1 MANVPDLPALVAATA
16 PGERHAA
23 LLATPTDPST
33 EVPAIALRGAR
44 PGPTLLVTAG
54 VHGAEYASIEAAYR
68 LAALEPSALSGVLI
82 VLPIVNRPAYRVRAI
97 YGNPVDGKNLNRQ
110 FPGDPAGSFAPRL
123 AHWLIDAWVRHA
135 DAYLDL
141 HGGDLNEALTPFV
154 LHARGDER
162 ARALAEAFGIPY
174 VVASG
179 SAGHSYTAAAA
190 LGVPA
195 VLAEA
200 GGQGLFPE
208 SDVLTLVDGAHR
220 AMRHLGGLDL
230 GAPRDR
236 GRRRRSPASTAPR
249 RRSRSGRRPRAA
261 RRAAT
266 RRGTRRRRCR
276 RRRWRRP
283 SPPAWP
289 ATGGAR
295 GRRPPARPPPQLERH
310 DPAPRPS
317 RASTMASG
325 SSRRPVTA
333 VASSRLGRQT
343 SHWAIVSRITARAR
357 ASGHSL
363 RRRLVSYDRAPA
375 ARAASMAANTVSQ
388 APSLIAWLMPD
399 TCSTARRGDRRRGRS
414 AGRMRL
420 AAEPRR

>member
-1 MANVPDLPALVAATA
+1 MANVPDLPALVAAAA

-23 LLATPTDPST
+23 LLATPTDPPT

-68 LAALEPSALSGVLI
+68 LAALEPSELSGVLI

-123 AHWLIDAWVRHA
+123 AHWLTDAWVRHA

-220 AMRHLGGLDL
+220 AMRHLGMLA
-230 GAPRDR
+230 GAPTPRPTVPIDAFVVLTSDHEGRWYPRVRLDARVEAGQPLGEVRDLLGNVIQEATAPVSGTVLYYVATLAIDR
-236 GRRRRSPASTAPR
+236 GDPLVGIGATAQP
-249 RRSRSGRRPRAA
+249 
-261 RRAAT
+261 
-266 RRGTRRRRCR
+266 
-276 RRRWRRP
+276 
-283 SPPAWP
+283 
-289 ATGGAR
+289 
-295 GRRPPARPPPQLERH
+295 H
-310 DPAPRPS
+310 
-317 RASTMASG
+317 
-325 SSRRPVTA
+325 
-333 VASSRLGRQT
+333 
-343 SHWAIVSRITARAR
+343 
-357 ASGHSL
+357 
-363 RRRLVSYDRAPA
+363 
-375 ARAASMAANTVSQ
+375 
-388 APSLIAWLMPD
+388 
-399 TCSTARRGDRRRGRS
+399 
-414 AGRMRL
+414 
-420 AAEPRR
+420 